1 MNSRTVTTGEPVMWD
16 GILRGHGY
24 RKEAT
29 GMNGGIFLIQS
40 GGDLVEMKEQ
50 PYDTE
55 AVLQQLLAKYPNLLA
70 GDQMDGAAP
79 RRWLLISREMGV
91 PSEAEGGDRWSLD
104 HLFLDQDAIPTLIE
118 VKRSSDTRIRREVVG
133 QMLDYAANAVVYWPV
148 EAIRVR
154 FEEDCRQRGVDPT
167 KEIETLL
174 GPDGDPEGFWQR
186 VKTNLQ
192 AGRVRMV
199 FVADVIPSE
208 LRRIVEFL
216 NGQMDPAEVL
226 AVEIRQFVGQ
236 GLKTLVPR
244 VIGQTVEAERK
255 KGGSGSGEKRWDES
269 SFFEDLRQRRGDK
282 EGEVARTILAWAK
295 KSVPRIWWG
304 KGSKDGSF
312 SPILDYKDEEHFV
325 TSVWTYGRAEI
336 PFQWMLTRKPFD
348 AEAKRL
354 ELRDR
359 LNRIPGVEISTDAI
373 SRRPS
378 IPLAV
383 LTDDAALK
391 AFLGVLDWYVAEVK
405 AA

>member
-1 MNSRTVTTGEPVMWD
+1 
-16 GILRGHGY
+16 
-24 RKEAT
+24 
-29 GMNGGIFLIQS
+29 MNGGIFLIQS

-55 AVLQQLLAKYPNLLA
+55 AVLQELLARYPNLLA

-79 RRWLLISREMGV
+79 RRWLLISREMDV
-91 PSEAEGGDRWSLD
+91 PSEEEGGDRWSLD

-148 EAIRVR
+148 EAIRDR
-154 FEEDCRQRGVDPT
+154 FEEVCRQRNVEPA

-174 GPDGDPEGFWQR
+174 GPGGDPEGFWQR

-199 FVADVIPSE
+199 FVADLIPPE

-255 KGGSGSGEKRWDES
+255 KGGSGPPEKQWDEA

-282 EGEVARTILAWAK
+282 EAEVARTILAWAK

-312 SPILDYKDEEHFV
+312 YPMLDYKGESHWV
-325 TSVWTYGRAEI
+325 VSVWTYGRAEI
-336 PFQWMLTRKPFD
+336 PFQWMVPRKPFGD
-348 AEAKRL
+348 EAKRL
-354 ELRDR
+354 EMRDR
-359 LNRIPGVEISTDAI
+359 LNRIRGVQMPADAI
-373 SRRPS
+373 SRRPT
-378 IPLAV
+378 IPLTV
-383 LTDDAALK
+383 FTDPAALE
-391 AFLGVLDWYVAEVK
+391 AFLSVLDWYISEVK
-405 AA
+405 AS